1 MKNIKSISVIIV
13 LVSLIVFGCGTDKS
27 QLLIGK
33 WKEVETGE
41 SICNYN
47 ADGTFV
53 NNLDNGKT
61 EKGKWRIKGNELYIT
76 YEGDEELPG
85 DEIAQLDENNLV
97 VVIAGMFQTKYER
110 VK

>member
-1 MKNIKSISVIIV
+1 MKGLKLLLATIFLSIILFS
-13 LVSLIVFGCGTDKS
+13 CGADNS

-47 ADGTFV
+47 ADGTFEH
-53 NNLDNGKT
+53 NLDNGKT
-61 EKGKWRIKGNELYIT
+61 EKGTWRVEGNQLFTT

-85 DEIAQLDENNLV
+85 DEITQLDENNLV

-110 VK
+110 AD